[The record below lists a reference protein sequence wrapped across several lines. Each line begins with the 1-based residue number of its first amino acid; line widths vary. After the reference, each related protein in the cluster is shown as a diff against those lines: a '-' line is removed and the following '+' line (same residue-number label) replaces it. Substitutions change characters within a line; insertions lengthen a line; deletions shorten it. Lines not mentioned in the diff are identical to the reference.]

1 VSGGAIP
8 VEISDPSSDP
18 SAESALPERRR
29 DKPRGIGHWLDRFVP
44 LVGLGGLLALWF
56 AAGFVLESIP
66 AYAAFAGFAPGP
78 ALTSFADLL
87 GTGEAWRAAAP
98 SLARIFQGLG
108 LAFLL
113 GAPIGLLMGSSVQ
126 LERILQ
132 PPFQLLRMISPL
144 AWMPVA
150 ILVFPSWDAAIV
162 FLISAAAIWPILFS
176 TAAGVKRVDPVW
188 LTLARNLGA
197 GRLAT
202 LRTIVVPAVTQ
213 DILTGLRLALGV
225 AWIVLVPAEYLG
237 VTSGLGYAI
246 NDARDT
252 LSYDRLAALVLLI
265 GLIGYALDSGLGRL
279 AARARWIPAT

>member
-1 VSGGAIP
+1 MSAASP
-8 VEISDPSSDP
+8 VALSSN
-18 SAESALPERRR
+18 AALRETAPARAA
-29 DKPRGIGHWLDRFVP
+29 PRGRTLTRLLERLAP
-44 LVGLGGLLALWF
+44 LVGLLGLLALWF
-56 AAGFVLESIP
+56 AGGLVLESAP
-66 AYAAFAGFAPGP
+66 AYSAFAGFAPGP
-78 ALTSFADLL
+78 ALASFVELI
-87 GTGEAWRAAAP
+87 GSGEAWRAAAP
-98 SLARIFQGLG
+98 SLARIGQGLAY
-108 LAFLL
+108 AFLL
-113 GAPIGLLMGSSVQ
+113 GAPLGLLVGSSALV
-126 LERILQ
+126 ERILQ

-150 ILVFPSWDAAIV
+150 VLTFPSWDGAIV
-162 FLISAAAIWPILFS
+162 FLIAAAAIWPILFA

-188 LTLARNLGA
+188 LTMARNLG
-197 GRLAT
+197 GNRLAS
-202 LRTIVVPAVTQ
+202 LRHVVIPAVLQ

-265 GLIGYALDSGLGRL
+265 GLIGYTLDSGLGRL

>member
-1 VSGGAIP
+1 MSGGVIPAGLADPVAETVPTEARTGRPGGVGRWFDRLAPAI
-8 VEISDPSSDP
+8 
-18 SAESALPERRR
+18 
-29 DKPRGIGHWLDRFVP
+29 
-44 LVGLGGLLALWF
+44 GLGGLLALWF
-56 AAGFVLESIP
+56 AAGLVLESIP
-66 AYAAFAGFAPGP
+66 AYSAFVGFAPGP
-78 ALTSFADLL
+78 ALVSFVDLL
-87 GTGEAWRAAAP
+87 QSGEAWRAAAP
-98 SLARIFQGLG
+98 SLARIVQGLG
-108 LAFLL
+108 VAFLL
-113 GAPIGLLMGSSVQ
+113 GAPLGLLMGSSAR

-150 ILVFPSWDAAIV
+150 ILVFPSWDGAIV
-162 FLISAAAIWPILFS
+162 FLIAAAAIWPILFA

-265 GLIGYALDSGLGRL
+265 GLIGYALDTLLGRF
-279 AARARWIPAT
+279 AARARWVPAT

>member
-1 VSGGAIP
+1 MSGGATLAAEVAAVPPRRPTRIGP
-8 VEISDPSSDP
+8 V
-18 SAESALPERRR
+18 
-29 DKPRGIGHWLDRFVP
+29 LDRLAP
-44 LVGLGGLLALWF
+44 LVGLAGLGLVWF
-56 AAGFVLESIP
+56 AAGLVLEAVP

-78 ALTSFADLL
+78 ALASFAELL
-87 GTGEAWRAAAP
+87 TSGEAWRAAAP
-98 SLARIFQGLG
+98 SLLRIGQGL
-108 LAFLL
+108 LAAFGL
-113 GAPIGLLMGSSVQ
+113 GAPLGLLMGSSR
-126 LERILQ
+126 LAERILQ

-150 ILVFPSWDAAIV
+150 VLAFPSWDGAIV
-162 FLISAAAIWPILFS
+162 FLIAAAAIWPILFA

-188 LTLARNLGA
+188 LAMARNLGA

-202 LRTIVVPAVTQ
+202 LLTVVVPAVLQ

-265 GLIGYALDSGLGRL
+265 GLIGYALDSVLGRL

>member
-1 VSGGAIP
+1 MSGGAIEAALT
-8 VEISDPSSDP
+8 VERQVAAPAPRRVWIGARFGSS
-18 SAESALPERRR
+18 L
-29 DKPRGIGHWLDRFVP
+29 LDRLAP
-44 LVGLGGLLALWF
+44 LVGLAGLLALWF
-56 AAGFVLESIP
+56 VGGLVLESVP

-78 ALTSFADLL
+78 ALASVAELI
-87 GTGEAWRAAAP
+87 GSGEAWQAAAP
-98 SLARIFQGLG
+98 SLARIGQGLAA
-108 LAFLL
+108 AFLL
-113 GAPIGLLMGSSVQ
+113 GAPLGLLVGSVP
-126 LERILQ
+126 LAERILQ

-150 ILVFPSWDAAIV
+150 VLAFPSWDGAIV
-162 FLISAAAIWPILFS
+162 FLIAAAAIWPILFA

-188 LTLARNLGA
+188 LAMARNLGA
-197 GRLAT
+197 GRLAA
-202 LRTIVVPAVTQ
+202 LRTVIVPAVLQ

-265 GLIGYALDSGLGRL
+265 GLIGYALDSVLGRL

>member
-1 VSGGAIP
+1 MSGGAIEAALT
-8 VEISDPSSDP
+8 VERQVAAPAPRRVWIGARFGSS
-18 SAESALPERRR
+18 L
-29 DKPRGIGHWLDRFVP
+29 LDRLAP
-44 LVGLGGLLALWF
+44 LVGLAGLLALWF
-56 AAGFVLESIP
+56 VGGLVLESVP

-78 ALTSFADLL
+78 ALASVAELI
-87 GTGEAWRAAAP
+87 GSGEAWRAAEP
-98 SLARIFQGLG
+98 SLARIGQGLAA
-108 LAFLL
+108 AFLL
-113 GAPIGLLMGSSVQ
+113 GAPLGLLVGSVP
-126 LERILQ
+126 LAERILQ

-150 ILVFPSWDAAIV
+150 VLAFPSWDGAIV
-162 FLISAAAIWPILFS
+162 FLIAAAAIWPILFA

-188 LTLARNLGA
+188 LAMARNLGA
-197 GRLAT
+197 GRLAA
-202 LRTIVVPAVTQ
+202 LRTVIVPAVLQ

-265 GLIGYALDSGLGRL
+265 GLIGYALDSVLGRL

>member
-1 VSGGAIP
+1 MSGAVRAAIDIETRAEVSAP
-8 VEISDPSSDP
+8 
-18 SAESALPERRR
+18 A
-29 DKPRGIGHWLDRFVP
+29 PRGRLGVGRIAAAVAP
-44 LVGLGGLLALWF
+44 LLGLGGLFGLWF
-56 AAGFVLESIP
+56 LGGLILESVP
-66 AYAAFAGFAPGP
+66 NYAAFAGFAPGP
-78 ALTSFADLL
+78 ALASFRELVASGD
-87 GTGEAWRAAAP
+87 AWRAAAP
-98 SLARIFQGLG
+98 SLSRIGQG
-108 LAFLL
+108 LAFAFGI
-113 GAPIGLLMGSSVQ
+113 GAPLGLLVGSLPL
-126 LERILQ
+126 LERALQ

-144 AWMPVA
+144 AWMPIAV
-150 ILVFPSWDAAIV
+150 LTFPSWDGAIV
-162 FLISAAAIWPILFS
+162 FLIAAAAIWPILFA

-197 GRLAT
+197 GWLGT
-202 LRTIVVPAVTQ
+202 LRTVVVPAVLQ

-265 GLIGYALDSGLGRL
+265 GLIGYALDAALGRL

>member
-1 VSGGAIP
+1 MTGNVIDAALA
-8 VEISDPSSDP
+8 VE
-18 SAESALPERRR
+18 ESLAPER
-29 DKPRGIGHWLDRFVP
+29 
-44 LVGLGGLLALWF
+44 GLGTALDWLAPLAGLAALLGLWY
-56 AAGFVLESIP
+56 AAGLVLESVP
-66 AYAAFAGFAPGP
+66 AYSAFAGFAPGP
-78 ALTSFADLL
+78 ALAAFRDLIA
-87 GTGEAWRAAAP
+87 TGEAWRATGP
-98 SLARIFQGLG
+98 SLARIGQGLG
-108 LAFLL
+108 CAFLL
-113 GAPIGLLMGSSVQ
+113 GAPLGLLIGSSPL
-126 LERILQ
+126 LERTLQ

-150 ILVFPSWDAAIV
+150 VLAFPTWDGAIV
-162 FLISAAAIWPILFS
+162 FLIAAAAIWPILFA

-197 GRLAT
+197 SRLGA
-202 LRTIVVPAVTQ
+202 LRAVVIPAVAQ

-265 GLIGYALDSGLGRL
+265 GLIGYALDVALGRL